1 MWTSLPNLSG
11 PSPESQVSLN
21 LLFSDITM
29 TPHTRHTGLMSGL
42 AVLSVLIVILP
53 SVVLFLLCK
62 KGEGRRFSHKVNVEM
77 YLHFSGIEVSYP
89 RWGGNVLCSRELVFL
104 DSSVPHL
111 TLSQKD
117 SPDYCITLPWMVFQ
131 TCFWDQQDAMGPEL
145 GSKFKWVSNC

>member
-77 YLHFSGIEVSYP
+77 YLHFFWYWSQLSKVGWKCPLFQGISLSRLLSAPSYP
-89 RWGGNVLCSRELVFL
+89 LPERQPWLL
-104 DSSVPHL
+104 
-111 TLSQKD
+111 
-117 SPDYCITLPWMVFQ
+117 YYITLNGLPNMF
-131 TCFWDQQDAMGPEL
+131 L
-145 GSKFKWVSNC
+145 GSAGCHGSRTSVQV